1 MKKILSFIICL
12 CVLLCVSACGN
23 NDYIG
28 IDKAKQTVVDDIGA
42 AIDDVKFA
50 INDLITDDNGDYYK
64 IHFSKD
70 GTEYVYEVD
79 AMTGEILN
87 KNSTSGTTSNENM
100 MNNTDTT
107 SQSVSM
113 DKSDYLLDN
122 NDSTSKN
129 DKTDKT
135 TSM

>member
-12 CVLLCVSACGN
+12 CLLLCLSACGGK
-23 NDYIG
+23 DYIG

-42 AIDDVKFA
+42 AIEDVKFA
-50 INDLITDDNGDYYK
+50 INDLITDGNGDYYK
-64 IHFSKD
+64 LHFSKD

-87 KNSTSGTTSNENM
+87 KNSTSGTNQTDNTTNIETSSE
-100 MNNTDTT
+100 
-107 SQSVSM
+107 SLSM

-122 NDSTSKN
+122 NDSSSTSKN
-129 DKTDKT
+129 QTTT

>member
-12 CVLLCVSACGN
+12 CILLVLSSCGKG
-23 NDYIG
+23 DYIG
-28 IDKAKQTVVDDIGA
+28 IDKAKDTVVKDIGA

-50 INDLITDDNGDYYK
+50 VNDLITDDNGDYYEL
-64 IHFSKD
+64 HFTKD

-87 KNSTSGTTSNENM
+87 KNSNSNTNQTDNITNNETSKETI
-100 MNNTDTT
+100 
-107 SQSVSM
+107 SM
-113 DKSDYLLDN
+113 EASDYMLDN
-122 NDSTSKN
+122 NDSSSTSN
-129 DKTDKT
+129 STNSS